1 MEEQRCYEDPMSD
14 ILKLCT
20 LPFLCERASDES
32 SYEQISTEA
41 VSQLGYLMRVPSS
54 EVRVQICRS
63 IRGFYDGKPAV
74 GEVQHFKPASPEYNR
89 HVVEQSDVSETLV
102 KSLALLDTEMEV
114 LMEVLEVLMHLSTN
128 SPKNCKRM
136 LDANAAYR
144 ICLRIN
150 DPEPIGS
157 NGVPLRTKGIFFMS
171 VEILWNLLEY
181 GGVDAVAEQLS
192 NVESITQLKDAF
204 GHQLLQGFSHYD
216 RQLRN
221 DLLVLTTLVAEGS
234 PKAPFVETGFAKQL
248 VTFAIFQV
256 STFRLRGVNWTIA
269 DS

>member
-1 MEEQRCYEDPMSD
+1 
-14 ILKLCT
+14 
-20 LPFLCERASDES
+20 
-32 SYEQISTEA
+32 
-41 VSQLGYLMRVPSS
+41 
-54 EVRVQICRS
+54 
-63 IRGFYDGKPAV
+63 
-74 GEVQHFKPASPEYNR
+74 
-89 HVVEQSDVSETLV
+89 
-102 KSLALLDTEMEV
+102 
-114 LMEVLEVLMHLSTN
+114 MEVLEVLMHLSTN

-181 GGVDAVAEQLS
+181 VGVTAVAEQLS
-192 NVESITQLKDAF
+192 NVECITQLKDAF

-221 DLLVLTTLVAEGS
+221 DLLVLCTLVAKGS
-234 PKAPFVETGFAKQL
+234 PKAPFVEKTDGPVDFL
-248 VTFAIFQV
+248 T
-256 STFRLRGVNWTIA
+256 
-269 DS
+269 DSDKPSCWWRPMKKEPILATRC